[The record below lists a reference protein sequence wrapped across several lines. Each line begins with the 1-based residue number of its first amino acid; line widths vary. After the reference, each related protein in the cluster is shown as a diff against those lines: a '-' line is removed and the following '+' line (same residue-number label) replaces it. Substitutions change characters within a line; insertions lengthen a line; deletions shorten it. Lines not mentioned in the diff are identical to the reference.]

1 MTWPDSTIDLSFAKS
16 PSNCVTALI
25 QTLVPFAPEP
35 PDVENTSARCC
46 PPRMPEPVESNNKAP
61 TAPARPKLKTRQH
74 VGKTPY
80 RMYNRPRSMTDK
92 ETGRTSINVLD
103 PRVAQQVAAGEVV
116 DRPASVVKELVENAL
131 DAGASRVEVELGEG
145 GTSRILVRDDGS
157 GMTSENASL
166 SVLRHATS
174 KIRNVEDIEAVLTL
188 GFRGEAL
195 PSIASVSAF
204 TLTTSSGEG
213 AATRVVVDGGAEAEI
228 SAASHP
234 KGTTVLVD
242 RLFYNVP
249 ARRAFLK
256 GARAERAAIVEVVTH
271 LAIAHPKV
279 AFRLTDK
286 GRDYLSLPEAGDL
299 LERLAQILGVAKA
312 RALRRVEHESGA
324 FGVSGYAA
332 LPSLTEGSRAH
343 QTISVNGRFVRADNL
358 HRGLDDA
365 YRATLPSGRYPPV
378 AIEITADPRR
388 VDVNVHPTKQVVR
401 FSEERAAREAVA
413 AAVRAAI
420 EWRPQGPASA
430 PRAPERTYTQ
440 DRFSGPS
447 YSRPPTNYPSR
458 AAEDPTPYTA
468 PPAQGLAEARERLSE
483 ASRPLSEP
491 LAGERGQYGEL
502 PERGGL
508 PQASP
513 DELRIIGQLAAGY
526 ILVEE
531 PGSLWVVD
539 QHVAHERAILDRLHD
554 SDSPAS
560 VQSLLVPEV
569 VDLSAAEAE
578 LATESLEEL
587 SVYGFEAEPFGP
599 RSVRVTAVISTLA
612 DRDIAGAVKD
622 AISAISGTEPG
633 HRREDHILATIACHS
648 AVKMGDRL
656 SQPEMEALIKSWLTS
671 HLPATCPH
679 GRSICYRIGLN
690 EVARKLDRH

>member
-1 MTWPDSTIDLSFAKS
+1 MA
-16 PSNCVTALI
+16 
-25 QTLVPFAPEP
+25 E
-35 PDVENTSARCC
+35 
-46 PPRMPEPVESNNKAP
+46 
-61 TAPARPKLKTRQH
+61 
-74 VGKTPY
+74 
-80 RMYNRPRSMTDK
+80 K
-92 ETGRTSINVLD
+92 ETGRASINVLD

-131 DAGASRVEVELGEG
+131 DAGASRVEVELGDG
-145 GTSRILVRDDGS
+145 GTSRILVRDNGS
-157 GMTSENASL
+157 GMTPENARL
-166 SVLRHATS
+166 CVLRHATS
-174 KIRNVEDIEAVLTL
+174 KIRNVEDIEAVMTL

-195 PSIASVSAF
+195 PSVASVSSF
-204 TLTTSSGEG
+204 TLTTSTGEG
-213 AATRVVVDGGAEAEI
+213 AATRVFVDGGAEAEV

-256 GARAERAAIVEVVTH
+256 GARAERAAIVEVLTH
-271 LAIAHPKV
+271 LAIAHPTV
-279 AFRLTDK
+279 AFRLTE
-286 GRDYLSLPEAGDL
+286 GSRDYLSLPEAGDL
-299 LERLAQILGVAKA
+299 LERLAQILGVGKA
-312 RALRRVEHESGA
+312 RALRKVEYESGP

-343 QTISVNGRFVRADNL
+343 QTISVNGRFVRAEGL

-378 AIEITADPRR
+378 ALEITADPRR

-413 AAVRAAI
+413 AAVRGAI
-420 EWRPQGPASA
+420 EWRPSSPPSA
-430 PRAPERTYTQ
+430 PRPPERTFTQ
-440 DRFSGPS
+440 DRFSE
-447 YSRPPTNYPSR
+447 YSRPRTDYPSR
-458 AAEDPTPYTA
+458 AAEDPSPYNV
-468 PPAQGLAEARERLSE
+468 PPARGLQEARERLSE
-483 ASRPLSEP
+483 ASRPLEP
-491 LAGERGQYGEL
+491 PPAGEPPIEEPYAEP
-502 PERGGL
+502 PERGVL
-508 PQASP
+508 PRFAP
-513 DELRIIGQLAAGY
+513 EELRVIGQLAAGY

-554 SDSPAS
+554 SDSPAT

-569 VDLSAAEAE
+569 VDLSPGEAE
-578 LATESLEEL
+578 FAAASLEEL

-612 DRDIAGAVKD
+612 DRDVAGAFKD
-622 AISAISGTEPG
+622 ALSAISGTEPG

-648 AVKMGDRL
+648 AVKMGDKL
-656 SQPEMEALIKSWLTS
+656 SQQEMEALIKSWLTS
-671 HLPATCPH
+671 RLPATCPH

>member
-1 MTWPDSTIDLSFAKS
+1 M
-16 PSNCVTALI
+16 VT
-25 QTLVPFAPEP
+25 
-35 PDVENTSARCC
+35 
-46 PPRMPEPVESNNKAP
+46 PRA
-61 TAPARPKLKTRQH
+61 
-74 VGKTPY
+74 
-80 RMYNRPRSMTDK
+80 
-92 ETGRTSINVLD
+92 SINVLD

-116 DRPASVVKELVENAL
+116 DRPASVVKELLENAL
-131 DAGASRVEVELGEG
+131 DAGASRIEVELGDG
-145 GTSRILVRDDGS
+145 GTSRILVRDNGS
-157 GMTSENASL
+157 GMSRDDASL

-174 KIRNVEDIEAVLTL
+174 KIRNVEDIEAVRTL

-195 PSIASVSAF
+195 PSIASVSSF
-204 TLTTSSGEG
+204 SLTTSTGEG
-213 AATRVVVDGGAEAEI
+213 AATKVVVEGGEAAEV

-256 GARAERAAIVEVVTH
+256 GARAERSAIVEVVTH
-271 LAIAHPKV
+271 LAIAHPTL
-279 AFRLTDK
+279 AFRLTEG
-286 GRDYLSLPEAGDL
+286 GRDYLSLPEAGNL

-312 RALRRVEHESGA
+312 RSLRKVEYESGP

-343 QTISVNGRFVRADNL
+343 QTISVNGRFVRAENL

-365 YRATLPSGRYPPV
+365 YRATVPSGRYPPV

-413 AAVRAAI
+413 AAVRDAI
-420 EWRPQGPASA
+420 EWRSQAPPQA
-430 PRAPERTYTQ
+430 PRAPERTFTQ

-447 YSRPPTNYPSR
+447 RPPADYPSY
-458 AAEDPTPYTA
+458 AAEDRSPYTA
-468 PPAQGLAEARERLSE
+468 PPARGLQEARERLSE
-483 ASRPLSEP
+483 ASRPLAE
-491 LAGERGQYGEL
+491 ERERYGEL
-502 PERGGL
+502 PQRGGL
-508 PQASP
+508 PQAP
-513 DELRIIGQLAAGY
+513 PEELRVIGQLAAGY

-554 SDSPAS
+554 SDSPAT

-569 VDLSAAEAE
+569 VDLSPAEAE
-578 LATESLEEL
+578 RAAANLEEL

-599 RSVRVTAVISTLA
+599 RSIRVTAVISTLA
-612 DRDIAGAVKD
+612 DRDIAGAFKD
-622 AISAISGTEPG
+622 ALSAISGTEPG

-648 AVKMGDRL
+648 AVKMGDKL
-656 SQPEMEALIKSWLTS
+656 SQPEMEALVKSWLES
-671 HLPATCPH
+671 RLPATCPH

>member
-1 MTWPDSTIDLSFAKS
+1 MVS
-16 PSNCVTALI
+16 PRA
-25 QTLVPFAPEP
+25 
-35 PDVENTSARCC
+35 
-46 PPRMPEPVESNNKAP
+46 
-61 TAPARPKLKTRQH
+61 
-74 VGKTPY
+74 
-80 RMYNRPRSMTDK
+80 
-92 ETGRTSINVLD
+92 SINVLD

-131 DAGASRVEVELGEG
+131 DAGASRIEVELGDG
-145 GTSRILVRDDGS
+145 GTSRILVRDNGS
-157 GMTSENASL
+157 GMSREDAKL

-174 KIRNVEDIEAVLTL
+174 KIRSVEDIEAVSTL

-195 PSIASVSAF
+195 PSIASVSSF
-204 TLTTSSGEG
+204 SLTTSTGEG
-213 AATRVVVDGGAEAEI
+213 AATRVAVEGGEAAEVY
-228 SAASHP
+228 AASHP

-249 ARRAFLK
+249 ARRAFLR
-256 GARAERAAIVEVVTH
+256 GARAERSAIVEVVTH
-271 LAIAHPKV
+271 LAIAHPTL
-279 AFRLTDK
+279 AFRLTEG

-312 RALRRVEHESGA
+312 RSLRKVEYESGP

-343 QTISVNGRFVRADNL
+343 QTISVNGRFVRAENL

-365 YRATLPSGRYPPV
+365 YRATVPSGRYPPV
-378 AIEITADPRR
+378 AVEITADPRR

-413 AAVRAAI
+413 SAVRDAI
-420 EWRPQGPASA
+420 EWRAQAPPQA
-430 PRAPERTYTQ
+430 PRAPERTFTQ
-440 DRFSGPS
+440 DRFSAP
-447 YSRPPTNYPSR
+447 SRPPADYPSY
-458 AAEDPTPYTA
+458 AAEDRAPYTA
-468 PPAQGLAEARERLSE
+468 PPARGLEEARERLSE
-483 ASRPLSEP
+483 ASRPLAE
-491 LAGERGQYGEL
+491 GRERYGEL

-513 DELRIIGQLAAGY
+513 EEMRIIGQLAAGY

-554 SDSPAS
+554 SDSPAT

-569 VDLSAAEAE
+569 VDLSPAEAE
-578 LATESLEEL
+578 RATANLEEL

-612 DRDIAGAVKD
+612 DRDIAGAFKD
-622 AISAISGTEPG
+622 ALSAISGTEPG

-648 AVKMGDRL
+648 AVKMGDKL
-656 SQPEMEALIKSWLTS
+656 SQPEMEALIKSWLES
-671 HLPATCPH
+671 RLPATCPH

>member
-1 MTWPDSTIDLSFAKS
+1 MA
-16 PSNCVTALI
+16 
-25 QTLVPFAPEP
+25 E
-35 PDVENTSARCC
+35 
-46 PPRMPEPVESNNKAP
+46 
-61 TAPARPKLKTRQH
+61 
-74 VGKTPY
+74 
-80 RMYNRPRSMTDK
+80 K
-92 ETGRTSINVLD
+92 ETAGASINVLD

-116 DRPASVVKELVENAL
+116 DRPASVVKELVENAI
-131 DAGASRVEVELGEG
+131 DARASRIEVELTEG

-157 GMTSENASL
+157 GMSRGDATL

-174 KIRNVEDIEAVLTL
+174 KIQNVEDIEAVTTL

-195 PSIASVSAF
+195 PSIASVSSF
-204 TLTTSSGEG
+204 TLTTSTGEG
-213 AATRVVVDGGAEAEI
+213 AATKVVVEGGAKAEV

-256 GARAERAAIVEVVTH
+256 GARAERAAIVEFVTH
-271 LAIAHPKV
+271 LAIAHPTL

-312 RALRRVEHESGA
+312 RALRKVEYESGA
-324 FGVSGYAA
+324 FAVSGYAA

-343 QTISVNGRFVRADNL
+343 QTISVNGRFVRAENL

-365 YRATLPSGRYPPV
+365 YRATVPSGRYPPV
-378 AIEITADPRR
+378 AVEITADPRR

-413 AAVRAAI
+413 AAVRGTI
-420 EWRPQGPASA
+420 EWRPQAPPSA
-430 PRAPERTYTQ
+430 PRAAERPYTQ
-440 DRFSGPS
+440 DRFSVP
-447 YSRPPTNYPSR
+447 SRPPADYPSY
-458 AAEDPTPYTA
+458 AAEGGSPYTT
-468 PPAQGLAEARERLSE
+468 PPARGLQEARERLSE
-483 ASRPLSEP
+483 ASRPLAEP
-491 LAGERGQYGEL
+491 PAEETGQYAEL

-513 DELRIIGQLAAGY
+513 EELRVIGQLAAGY
-526 ILVEE
+526 ILIEE

-554 SDSPAS
+554 SDSPAT

-569 VDLSAAEAE
+569 VDLSPAEAE
-578 LATESLEEL
+578 LAAASLEEL

-612 DRDIAGAVKD
+612 DRDIAGAFKD
-622 AISAISGTEPG
+622 ALSAISGTEPG

-656 SQPEMEALIKSWLTS
+656 SQPEMEDLVKNWLES
-671 HLPATCPH
+671 RLPATCPH

>member
-1 MTWPDSTIDLSFAKS
+1 MA
-16 PSNCVTALI
+16 
-25 QTLVPFAPEP
+25 E
-35 PDVENTSARCC
+35 
-46 PPRMPEPVESNNKAP
+46 
-61 TAPARPKLKTRQH
+61 
-74 VGKTPY
+74 
-80 RMYNRPRSMTDK
+80 K
-92 ETGRTSINVLD
+92 ETGRASINVLD

-131 DAGASRVEVELGEG
+131 DAGASRVEVELGDG
-145 GTSRILVRDDGS
+145 GTSRILVRDNGS
-157 GMTSENASL
+157 GMTPENARL
-166 SVLRHATS
+166 CVLRHATS
-174 KIRNVEDIEAVLTL
+174 KIRNVEDIEAVMTL

-195 PSIASVSAF
+195 PSVASVSSF
-204 TLTTSSGEG
+204 TLTTSTGEG
-213 AATRVVVDGGAEAEI
+213 AATRVFVDGGAEAEV

-256 GARAERAAIVEVVTH
+256 GARAERAAIVEVLTH
-271 LAIAHPKV
+271 LAIAHPTV
-279 AFRLTDK
+279 AFRLTE
-286 GRDYLSLPEAGDL
+286 GSRDYLSLPEAGEL
-299 LERLAQILGVAKA
+299 LERLAQILGVGKA
-312 RALRRVEHESGA
+312 RALRRVEYESGP

-343 QTISVNGRFVRADNL
+343 QTISVNGRFVRAEGL

-378 AIEITADPRR
+378 ALEITADPRR

-413 AAVRAAI
+413 AAVRGAI
-420 EWRPQGPASA
+420 EWRPSSPPSA
-430 PRAPERTYTQ
+430 PRPPERTFTQ
-440 DRFSGPS
+440 DRFSG
-447 YSRPPTNYPSR
+447 YSRPQTDYPPR
-458 AAEDPTPYTA
+458 AAEDSSPYNA
-468 PPAQGLAEARERLSE
+468 PPARGLQEARERLFE
-483 ASRPLSEP
+483 ASRPLEQQPAEERYSAEP
-491 LAGERGQYGEL
+491 YTDL

-508 PQASP
+508 PRSAP
-513 DELRIIGQLAAGY
+513 EELRVIGQLAAGY

-554 SDSPAS
+554 SESPAT

-569 VDLSAAEAE
+569 VDLSPAEAE
-578 LATESLEEL
+578 FAAASLEEL

-612 DRDIAGAVKD
+612 DRDVVGAFKD
-622 AISAISGTEPG
+622 ALSAISGTEPG

-648 AVKMGDRL
+648 AVKMGDKL
-656 SQPEMEALIKSWLTS
+656 SSQEMEALIESWLTS
-671 HLPATCPH
+671 RLPATCPH
-679 GRSICYRIGLN
+679 GRSICFRIGLN
-690 EVARKLDRH
+690 EIARKLDRH

>member
-1 MTWPDSTIDLSFAKS
+1 M
-16 PSNCVTALI
+16 VT
-25 QTLVPFAPEP
+25 
-35 PDVENTSARCC
+35 
-46 PPRMPEPVESNNKAP
+46 PRA
-61 TAPARPKLKTRQH
+61 
-74 VGKTPY
+74 
-80 RMYNRPRSMTDK
+80 
-92 ETGRTSINVLD
+92 SINVLD

-116 DRPASVVKELVENAL
+116 DRPASVVKELLENAL
-131 DAGASRVEVELGEG
+131 DAGASRIEVELGDG
-145 GTSRILVRDDGS
+145 GTSRILVRDNGS
-157 GMTSENASL
+157 GMSRDDASL

-174 KIRNVEDIEAVLTL
+174 KIRNVEDIEAVRTL

-195 PSIASVSAF
+195 PSIASVSSF
-204 TLTTSSGEG
+204 SLTTSTGEG
-213 AATRVVVDGGAEAEI
+213 AATKVVVEGGEAAEV

-256 GARAERAAIVEVVTH
+256 GARAERSAIVEVVTH
-271 LAIAHPKV
+271 LAIAHPTL
-279 AFRLTDK
+279 AFRLTEG
-286 GRDYLSLPEAGDL
+286 GRDYLSLPEAGNL

-312 RALRRVEHESGA
+312 RSLRKVEYESGP

-343 QTISVNGRFVRADNL
+343 QTISVNGRFVRAENL

-365 YRATLPSGRYPPV
+365 YRATVPSGRYPPV

-413 AAVRAAI
+413 AAVRDAI
-420 EWRPQGPASA
+420 EWRSQAPPQA
-430 PRAPERTYTQ
+430 PRAPERTFTQ

-447 YSRPPTNYPSR
+447 RPPADYPSY
-458 AAEDPTPYTA
+458 AAEDRSPYTA
-468 PPAQGLAEARERLSE
+468 PPARGLQEARERLSE
-483 ASRPLSEP
+483 ASRPLAE
-491 LAGERGQYGEL
+491 ERERYGEL
-502 PERGGL
+502 HQRGGL
-508 PQASP
+508 PQAP
-513 DELRIIGQLAAGY
+513 PEELRVIGQLAAGY

-554 SDSPAS
+554 SDSPAT

-569 VDLSAAEAE
+569 VDLSPAEAE
-578 LATESLEEL
+578 RAAANLEEL

-599 RSVRVTAVISTLA
+599 RSIRVTAVISTLA
-612 DRDIAGAVKD
+612 DRDIAGAFKD
-622 AISAISGTEPG
+622 ALSAISGTEPG

-648 AVKMGDRL
+648 AVKMGDKL
-656 SQPEMEALIKSWLTS
+656 SQPEMEALVKSWLES
-671 HLPATCPH
+671 RLPATCPH